1 MKKNDNI
8 VVRQVPPAVFLVDI
22 TKGYNNNKESLLEI
36 DDMGLAIWNC
46 IEYGNSRQQV
56 IDKFLSLLSDE
67 KTQDFIEMVSDDVN
81 TFIDILIQGDCIE
94 ED

>member
-94 ED
+94 EV